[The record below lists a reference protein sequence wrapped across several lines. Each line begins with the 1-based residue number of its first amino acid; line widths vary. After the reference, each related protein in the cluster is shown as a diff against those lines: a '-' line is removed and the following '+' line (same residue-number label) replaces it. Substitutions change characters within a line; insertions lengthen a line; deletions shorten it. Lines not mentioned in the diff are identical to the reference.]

1 MSAPVGVEAMPGLRS
16 ELFEI
21 VHRDEAE
28 MVSIE
33 PNEAAAILRALA
45 QHPAAVDESRA
56 MKLWDEFREAGNHEH
71 DALTF
76 VLRALAADQ
85 GGDT

>member
-1 MSAPVGVEAMPGLRS
+1 MSGDGVPVGLEALLREYRPS
-16 ELFEI
+16 MDVDVLHAWAKD
-21 VHRDEAE
+21 VVA
-28 MVSIE
+28 
-33 PNEAAAILRALA
+33 ALA
-45 QHPAAVDESRA
+45 QQPAAVDEARA

-76 VLRALAADQ
+76 VLRALAAQQ